1 MDWTAVVRDASGPVE
16 GRVVVVPHAG
26 AGPNALVS
34 LIELLPQRYE
44 VVGVTLPG
52 RERRFDEPF
61 TSTPSDPQAVAATV
75 LAELAAMAPLPTVLF
90 GHSMGAAMAGA
101 MATARPEMFVRVVLS
116 AYPPLGTRAELAG
129 RRSEDDLVSILHRG
143 EGTPD
148 EVLNSRFWR
157 KHVIDRLRSDL
168 TLGVRFSSISMAA
181 MLEQPLPVPLTVLSA
196 DRDEIVPDYG
206 LAGWQPRAGAGLR
219 MREFPGTHF
228 YLLEPGNREDV
239 AAELAASF
247 SDVAETVSTTAEGQ
261 RARAQ
266 ANWPGVRPSPAGPR

>member
-1 MDWTAVVRDASGPVE
+1 MDWTAVVRGANGPAE
-16 GRVVVVPHAG
+16 GRIVVVPHAG

-34 LIELLPQRYE
+34 LIEVLPRRYE

-61 TSTPSDPQAVAATV
+61 TGTPSGPQAVTATV

-101 MATARPEMFVRVVLS
+101 MAQARPEMFVRVVLS
-116 AYPPLGTRAELAG
+116 AYPSLGTRAELAG
-129 RRSEDDLVSILHRG
+129 RWSEDRLVDILRRG
-143 EGTPD
+143 GGTPD

-157 KHVIDRLRSDL
+157 QHVIDRLRSDL
-168 TLGVRFSSISMAA
+168 TLGVRFSSMSMAA
-181 MLEQPLPVPLTVLSA
+181 MLERPLPVPLTVLSA
-196 DRDEIVPDYG
+196 DRDEIVPDHG
-206 LAGWQPRAGAGLR
+206 LAVWRPRAGAGLR
-219 MREFPGTHF
+219 MREFPGSHF

-247 SDVAETVSTTAEGQ
+247 TGVTETVTPT
-261 RARAQ
+261 ARA
-266 ANWPGVRPSPAGPR
+266 A